1 MREAP
6 NDKEAA
12 DQATKWVLALSI
24 AVVALFGVVVL
35 VAVFVAAF
43 EPPGWIAITLGLAL
57 PLAATAF
64 AWLLAS
70 ALIGAQPVKEHT
82 PPSGVPR
89 IGRRS

>member
-6 NDKEAA
+6 NDREAA

-24 AVVALFGVVVL
+24 ALVALFGVVVL

-43 EPPGWIAITLGLAL
+43 EPPSWLAIMLGLGL

-70 ALIGAQPVKEHT
+70 ALIGSRSVKEHT
-82 PPSGVPR
+82 PPSGVTR